1 MEDWMIWVASLSVAF
16 LAVKLAFLCLRIKS
30 TKKTPELLGTAGT
43 VKVIG
48 ATDSQDS
55 LQVCL
60 QFTQTQ
66 YVWFMSNWPKIGMEY
81 IVYLH
86 FTTYYKDMY
95 NFVHM

>member
-60 QFTQTQ
+60 QYT
-66 YVWFMSNWPKIGMEY
+66 
-81 IVYLH
+81 
-86 FTTYYKDMY
+86 
-95 NFVHM
+95 